1 MKRKI
6 TLFISL
12 LLICSFSLFGC
23 SNGKDNYKAPKVS
36 DKPYEIVKTENYKH
50 YDDSG
55 RYYFVYLP
63 DENSTREEIESYYD
77 DITKN
82 DHYDIHTVWFYFDRN
97 DAVNDTEG
105 KLAKVIME
113 QSRSGIDPLYSWRD

>member
-1 MKRKI
+1 MKKVFI
-6 TLFISL
+6 TFAA
-12 LLICSFSLFGC
+12 LIVLAIVFSSCNF
-23 SNGKDNYKAPKVS
+23 GKDNYKASKDS
-36 DKPYEIVKTENYKH
+36 NKPYEIVKTENYKH

-97 DAVNDTEG
+97 DAVNDTDG
-105 KLAKVIME
+105 TLAKVIME

>member
-1 MKRKI
+1 MKKVFI
-6 TLFISL
+6 TFAT
-12 LLICSFSLFGC
+12 LIVLAIVFSSCNF
-23 SNGKDNYKAPKVS
+23 GKDNYKASKDS
-36 DKPYEIVKTENYKH
+36 NKPYEIVKTENYKH

-97 DAVNDTEG
+97 DAVNDTDG

-113 QSRSGIDPLYSWRD
+113 QYSSGIDPLYSWRD